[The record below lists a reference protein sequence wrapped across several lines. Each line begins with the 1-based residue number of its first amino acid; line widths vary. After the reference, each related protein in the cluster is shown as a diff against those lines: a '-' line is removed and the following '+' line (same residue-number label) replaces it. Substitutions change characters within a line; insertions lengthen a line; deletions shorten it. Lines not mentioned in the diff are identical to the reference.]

1 MKRHNIYTV
10 HKQNT
15 EQLRVSLRDYAIKKK
30 RKTDI
35 SRICNKC
42 RNIKVCKILKLDIFV
57 NNCKPCLIMGT
68 YTSKICKLP
77 KDVHETSLLFF
88 FKSLKV

>member
-1 MKRHNIYTV
+1 MKKYFFNLSMKRHNIYTV

-15 EQLRVSLRDYAIKKK
+15 KRLRVSVRDYVIKKK

-35 SRICNKC
+35 SRICNKY
-42 RNIKVCKILKLDIFV
+42 RNIKVCKIFR
-57 NNCKPCLIMGT
+57 T
-68 YTSKICKLP
+68 YTTKICKLP
-77 KDVHETSLLFF
+77 KDIHETSLLFF